1 MANNTVQYLHIAI
14 GDKAMTEAANNKLT
28 PPYLPYR
35 TFLSSLDKLAEG
47 VPPRIDRGIWKNQ
60 TGSIQSLI
68 MGAYRFFGLIDDQSK
83 PTKTLHDLVAHR
95 DKPNEFVKSI
105 LEEKYAEVI
114 KHNLSTMTEAL
125 INEYFAE
132 AFGVEGDTK
141 RKCITFFL
149 QAAKAVGMP
158 LSSFLQSQVRVRT
171 SGTRRR
177 RREENGEELEELE
190 EVDESLPQVGEAKTV
205 ELRSGGTLTLS
216 ASVKF
221 FDMASD
227 DRTFVFE
234 LIDKL
239 RDYEQRPQKPAQGGG
254 K

>member
-1 MANNTVQYLHIAI
+1 MA
-14 GDKAMTEAANNKLT
+14 EESNNKLT

-35 TFLSSLDKLAEG
+35 TFLSSLDRLAEG

-60 TGSIQSLI
+60 TGTIQSLI

-83 PTKTLHDLVAHR
+83 PTKKLHDLVAHR
-95 DKPNEFVKSI
+95 DKPNEYVKAI

-114 KHNLSTMTEAL
+114 KHNLLTMTEAL
-125 INEYFAE
+125 INEYFE
-132 AFGVEGDTK
+132 SVFGVDGDTK
-141 RKCITFFL
+141 RKSITFFL

-158 LSSFLQSQVRVRT
+158 LSTFLQTQVRVRT
-171 SGTRRR
+171 TGTRRR
-177 RREENGEELEELE
+177 RRDNDAIEPD
-190 EVDESLPQVGEAKTV
+190 EVEDDDQTPQTGEAKTV

-239 RDYEQRPQKPAQGGG
+239 RDYEHKQQKPAQSGGN
-254 K
+254 

>member
-1 MANNTVQYLHIAI
+1 MN
-14 GDKAMTEAANNKLT
+14 DSANNKLT

-35 TFLSSLDKLAEG
+35 TFLSSFDKLAEG
-47 VPPRIDRGIWKNQ
+47 VPPKIDRGIWKNQ
-60 TGSIQSLI
+60 TGSVQSLI

-83 PTKTLHDLVAHR
+83 PTKRLHDLVAHR
-95 DKPNEFVKSI
+95 DKPSELVKAI

-114 KHNLSTMTEAL
+114 KHNLATMTESL
-125 INEYFAE
+125 ISEYFE
-132 AFGVEGDTK
+132 DAFGVEGDTK

-158 LSSFLQSQVRVRT
+158 LSTFLQSQVRVRT
-171 SGTRRR
+171 SGTKRR
-177 RREENGEELEELE
+177 RREDNGDEIEELEEE
-190 EVDESLPQVGEAKTV
+190 EPIQHAGEAKTV

-216 ASVKF
+216 ASLKF

-234 LIDKL
+234 LLDKL
-239 RDYEQRPQKPAQGGG
+239 RDYEQKVQKSA
-254 K
+254 

>member
-1 MANNTVQYLHIAI
+1 MPYES
-14 GDKAMTEAANNKLT
+14 KNKLT

-35 TFLSSLDKLAEG
+35 TFLSSLGKFAEG
-47 VPPRIDRGIWKNQ
+47 IPPRIDRGIWKNQ

-68 MGAYRFFGLIDDQSK
+68 MGAYRFFGLIDEQSK
-83 PTKTLHDLVAHR
+83 PTVILHDLVADR
-95 DKPNEFVKSI
+95 EKPSQVIRAI
-105 LEEKYAEVI
+105 LEDKYAAVI

-125 INEYFAE
+125 INEYFE
-132 AFGVEGDTK
+132 DVFGVEGDTK

-158 LSSFLQSQVRVRT
+158 LSKFLQSQVRVRT
-171 SGTRRR
+171 SGSRRQRRR
-177 RREENGEELEELE
+177 DEIDMDIGEIGEEE
-190 EVDESLPQVGEAKTV
+190 PQQAGEAKTV
-205 ELRSGGTLTLS
+205 ELRSGGTLTLT
-216 ASVKF
+216 ASIKF
-221 FDMASD
+221 FDIASE

-239 RDYEQRPQKPAQGGG
+239 REYEQKQKAISQKSVSGGG

>member
-1 MANNTVQYLHIAI
+1 MS
-14 GDKAMTEAANNKLT
+14 DSANNKLT

-35 TFLSSLDKLAEG
+35 TFLSSLDKLGEG

-68 MGAYRFFGLIDDQSK
+68 MGAYKFFGLIDDQGK

-95 DKPNEFVKSI
+95 DKPNEYVKAI
-105 LEEKYAEVI
+105 LEEKYREVI
-114 KHNLSTMTEAL
+114 KHNLSTMTETL
-125 INEYFAE
+125 INEYFEE
-132 AFGVEGDTK
+132 AFGVESDTK

-158 LSSFLQSQVRVRT
+158 LSTFLQSQVRVRT
-171 SGTRRR
+171 SGTRRQR
-177 RREENGEELEELE
+177 RRDETDEEMEQLNGEEP
-190 EVDESLPQVGEAKTV
+190 PQTGEAKTV
-205 ELRSGGTLTLS
+205 ELHSGGTLTLT
-216 ASVKF
+216 ASIKF
-221 FDMASD
+221 FDIASE

-239 RDYEQRPQKPAQGGG
+239 REYEQKQKAPSQKSANGGG

>member
-1 MANNTVQYLHIAI
+1 MA
-14 GDKAMTEAANNKLT
+14 EESNNKLT

-35 TFLSSLDKLAEG
+35 TFLSSLDRLAEG

-60 TGSIQSLI
+60 TGTIQSLI

-83 PTKTLHDLVAHR
+83 PTKKLHDLVAHR
-95 DKPNEFVKSI
+95 DNPNEYVKAI

-125 INEYFAE
+125 INEYFGAV
-132 AFGVEGDTK
+132 FGVDGDTK
-141 RKCITFFL
+141 RKSITFFL
-149 QAAKAVGMP
+149 QAAKSVGMP
-158 LSSFLQSQVRVRT
+158 LSTFLQSQVRVRT
-171 SGTRRR
+171 TGSRRR
-177 RREENGEELEELE
+177 RRENDAIEPDELE
-190 EVDESLPQVGEAKTV
+190 DDDQIQQSGEAKTV

-221 FDMASD
+221 FDMASE
-227 DRTFVFE
+227 DRTFVFD

-239 RDYEQRPQKPAQGGG
+239 RDYEQKQQKPAQGGG
-254 K
+254 N

>member
-1 MANNTVQYLHIAI
+1 
-14 GDKAMTEAANNKLT
+14 
-28 PPYLPYR
+28 
-35 TFLSSLDKLAEG
+35 
-47 VPPRIDRGIWKNQ
+47 
-60 TGSIQSLI
+60 
-68 MGAYRFFGLIDDQSK
+68 
-83 PTKTLHDLVAHR
+83 VAHR
-95 DKPNEFVKSI
+95 DKPNEIVKAI

-114 KHNLSTMTEAL
+114 KHNLATMTEAL
-125 INEYFAE
+125 INEYFAN

-171 SGTRRR
+171 SGTKRRR
-177 RREENGEELEELE
+177 RGENDNGPEEELEEE
-190 EVDESLPQVGEAKTV
+190 EPAAQAGEAKTV

-221 FDMASD
+221 FDMESA

-234 LIDKL
+234 LLDKL
-239 RDYEQRPQKPAQGGG
+239 RDYEQKSHKPVQGGG

>member
-1 MANNTVQYLHIAI
+1 
-14 GDKAMTEAANNKLT
+14 MTEAANNKWT

-35 TFLSSLDKLAEG
+35 TFLSSFDKLAEG

-60 TGSIQSLI
+60 TGSVQSLI

-83 PTKTLHDLVAHR
+83 PTKKLHDLVAQR
-95 DKPNEFVKSI
+95 DKPNDLVKAI
-105 LEEKYAEVI
+105 LDEKYSEVI

-125 INEYFAE
+125 INEYFE
-132 AFGVEGDTK
+132 DTFEVEGDTK

-171 SGTRRR
+171 SGTKRNKRRD
-177 RREENGEELEELE
+177 GDDELE
-190 EVDESLPQVGEAKTV
+190 EVEEQDEPVHQSGEAKTI

-216 ASVKF
+216 ASLKF
-221 FDMASD
+221 FDIAAD
-227 DRTFVFE
+227 DRAFVFE
-234 LIDKL
+234 LLDKL
-239 RDYEQRPQKPAQGGG
+239 RDYDRRPPKPTQTEE

>member
-1 MANNTVQYLHIAI
+1 MAMA
-14 GDKAMTEAANNKLT
+14 EESNNKLT

-35 TFLSSLDKLAEG
+35 TFLSSLDRLAEG

-60 TGSIQSLI
+60 TGTIQSLI

-83 PTKTLHDLVAHR
+83 PTKKLHDLVAHR
-95 DKPNEFVKSI
+95 DNPNEYVKAI

-125 INEYFAE
+125 INEYFGAV
-132 AFGVEGDTK
+132 FGVDGDTK
-141 RKCITFFL
+141 RKSITFFL
-149 QAAKAVGMP
+149 QAAKSVGMP
-158 LSSFLQSQVRVRT
+158 LSTFLQSQVRVRT
-171 SGTRRR
+171 TGSRRR
-177 RREENGEELEELE
+177 RRENDAIEPDELE
-190 EVDESLPQVGEAKTV
+190 DDDQIQQSGEAKTV

-221 FDMASD
+221 FDMASE
-227 DRTFVFE
+227 DRTFVFD

-239 RDYEQRPQKPAQGGG
+239 RDYEQKQQKPAQGGG
-254 K
+254 N

>member
-1 MANNTVQYLHIAI
+1 
-14 GDKAMTEAANNKLT
+14 MTDAVNSKLT

-83 PTKTLHDLVAHR
+83 PTKKLHDLVAHR
-95 DKPNEFVKSI
+95 DKPNDLVKSI

-125 INEYFAE
+125 INEYFE
-132 AFGVEGDTK
+132 DAFGVEGDTK
-141 RKCITFFL
+141 RKSITFFL
-149 QAAKAVGMP
+149 QAAKAVGIP

-171 SGTRRR
+171 TGTRRR
-177 RREENGEELEELE
+177 RREDDGEEMEELDDDDS
-190 EVDESLPQVGEAKTV
+190 VQQAGEAKTV

-216 ASVKF
+216 ASLKF

-227 DRTFVFE
+227 DRIFVFE
-234 LIDKL
+234 LLDKL
-239 RDYEQRPQKPAQGGG
+239 RDYEQKQLKAQNGG

>member
-1 MANNTVQYLHIAI
+1 MSDV
-14 GDKAMTEAANNKLT
+14 ANNKLT

-35 TFLSSLDKLAEG
+35 TFLSSLEKLAEG

-68 MGAYRFFGLIDDQSK
+68 MGAYRFFGLIDAQSK
-83 PTKTLHDLVAHR
+83 PTKKLHDLVAHR
-95 DKPNEFVKSI
+95 EKPNDLVKAV
-105 LEEKYAEVI
+105 LDEKYAEII

-125 INEYFAE
+125 INEYFE
-132 AFGVEGDTK
+132 NAFEVEGDTK

-171 SGTRRR
+171 SGTKRNKRRDGEDEFEEA
-177 RREENGEELEELE
+177 REQDGP
-190 EVDESLPQVGEAKTV
+190 VHQAGEAKTI

-216 ASVKF
+216 ASLKF
-221 FDMASD
+221 FDIAAD
-227 DRTFVFE
+227 DRAFVFE
-234 LIDKL
+234 LLDKL
-239 RDYEQRPQKPAQGGG
+239 RDYGRRPPTTPQAEAK
-254 K
+254 

>member
-1 MANNTVQYLHIAI
+1 MPDST
-14 GDKAMTEAANNKLT
+14 NNKLT

-35 TFLSSLDKLAEG
+35 TFLGSFERLAEG

-60 TGSIQSLI
+60 TGTIQSLI
-68 MGAYRFFGLIDDQSK
+68 MGAYRFFGLINEQNHPSQKLKDI
-83 PTKTLHDLVAHR
+83 VAHR
-95 DKPNEFVKSI
+95 DAPNNYIKPL
-105 LEEKYAEVI
+105 LEEKYAEII

-125 INEYFAE
+125 INEFFEE
-132 AFGVEGDTK
+132 AFGVDGDTK
-141 RKCITFFL
+141 RKAITFFL
-149 QAAKAVGMP
+149 QAAKAVEMP

-171 SGTRRR
+171 TGSRRR
-177 RREENGEELEELE
+177 VRRDDNNGAEIEDNGDEEIQQAGE
-190 EVDESLPQVGEAKTV
+190 SKSV

-221 FDMASD
+221 FDMDSG

-234 LIDKL
+234 LLDKL
-239 RDYEQRPQKPAQGGG
+239 RDYERKSHEHAQAGGAT

>member
-1 MANNTVQYLHIAI
+1 MA
-14 GDKAMTEAANNKLT
+14 EESNNKLT

-35 TFLSSLDKLAEG
+35 TFLSSLDRLAEG

-60 TGSIQSLI
+60 TGTIQSLI
-68 MGAYRFFGLIDDQSK
+68 MGAYRFFSLIDDQSK
-83 PTKTLHDLVAHR
+83 PTKKLHDLVAHR
-95 DKPNEFVKSI
+95 DEPNEYVKAI

-125 INEYFAE
+125 INEYFE
-132 AFGVEGDTK
+132 AVFGVDGDTK
-141 RKCITFFL
+141 RKSITFFL

-158 LSSFLQSQVRVRT
+158 LSTFLQSQVRVRT
-171 SGTRRR
+171 TGSRRR
-177 RREENGEELEELE
+177 RRENGAIEPDELE
-190 EVDESLPQVGEAKTV
+190 DDDQIQQTGEAKTV
-205 ELRSGGTLTLS
+205 ELHSGGTLTLS

-221 FDMASD
+221 FDMASE

-239 RDYEQRPQKPAQGGG
+239 RDYQTAHGSGQAEKTEDRSS
-254 K
+254 

>member
-1 MANNTVQYLHIAI
+1 MA
-14 GDKAMTEAANNKLT
+14 EESNNKLT

-35 TFLSSLDKLAEG
+35 TFLSSLDRLAEG

-60 TGSIQSLI
+60 TGTIQSLI

-83 PTKTLHDLVAHR
+83 PTKKLHDLVAHR
-95 DKPNEFVKSI
+95 DNPNEYVKAI

-125 INEYFAE
+125 INEYFGAV
-132 AFGVEGDTK
+132 FGVDGDTS
-141 RKCITFFL
+141 ITFFL
-149 QAAKAVGMP
+149 QAAKSVGMP
-158 LSSFLQSQVRVRT
+158 LSTFLQSQVRVRT
-171 SGTRRR
+171 TGSRRR
-177 RREENGEELEELE
+177 RRENDAIEPDELE
-190 EVDESLPQVGEAKTV
+190 DDDQIQQSGEAKTV

-221 FDMASD
+221 FDMASE
-227 DRTFVFE
+227 DRTFVFD

-239 RDYEQRPQKPAQGGG
+239 RDYEQKQQKPAQGGG
-254 K
+254 N

>member
-1 MANNTVQYLHIAI
+1 MA
-14 GDKAMTEAANNKLT
+14 EESNNKLT

-35 TFLSSLDKLAEG
+35 TFLSSLEKLAEG

-68 MGAYRFFGLIDDQSK
+68 MGAYRFFGLIDDQNK
-83 PTKTLHDLVAHR
+83 PTKRLHDLVAHR
-95 DKPNEFVKSI
+95 DKPNDYVKSI

-125 INEYFAE
+125 IDEYFE
-132 AFGVEGDTK
+132 DVFGVQGDTK

-149 QAAKAVGMP
+149 QAAKAVQIP
-158 LSSFLQSQVRVRT
+158 LSKFLQSQVRVRT
-171 SGTRRR
+171 SGSRRKR
-177 RREENGEELEELE
+177 RDETGDEVEEIMSDGDDKPHQGE
-190 EVDESLPQVGEAKTV
+190 SKTV
-205 ELRSGGTLTLS
+205 ELQSGGTLTLT
-216 ASVKF
+216 ASIKF
-221 FDMASD
+221 FDIASE
-227 DRTFVFE
+227 DRTFVFD

-239 RDYEQRPQKPAQGGG
+239 REYQQKSVPQKSVSNGG

>member
-1 MANNTVQYLHIAI
+1 MN
-14 GDKAMTEAANNKLT
+14 DSANNKLT

-35 TFLSSLDKLAEG
+35 TFLSSLDKLGEG

-68 MGAYRFFGLIDDQSK
+68 MGAYRFFGLIDEQSK

-95 DKPNEFVKSI
+95 DKPNDYVKAI
-105 LEEKYAEVI
+105 LEDKYAEVL

-125 INEYFAE
+125 INEYFAD

-158 LSSFLQSQVRVRT
+158 LSTFLQSQVRVRT
-171 SGTRRR
+171 TGTRRR
-177 RREENGEELEELE
+177 RRDEVEDDETLELEDE
-190 EVDESLPQVGEAKTV
+190 ESLQQQGEAKTV

-221 FDMASD
+221 FDMASE

-239 RDYEQRPQKPAQGGG
+239 RDYEQRPAKPAQGGG

>member
-1 MANNTVQYLHIAI
+1 
-14 GDKAMTEAANNKLT
+14 MTENASNKLT

-60 TGSIQSLI
+60 TGTIQSLI

-95 DKPNEFVKSI
+95 DKPNEYVKAV
-105 LEEKYAEVI
+105 LEEKYSEVI

-125 INEYFAE
+125 INEYFE
-132 AFGVEGDTK
+132 DAFGVEGDTK

-149 QAAKAVGMP
+149 QAAKAVGIP
-158 LSSFLQSQVRVRT
+158 LSTFLQSQVRVRT

-177 RREENGEELEELE
+177 RREENDGDLDELES
-190 EVDESLPQVGEAKTV
+190 DEPIQQQPGEAKTV

-216 ASVKF
+216 ASLKF
-221 FDMASD
+221 FDMAAD

-239 RDYEQRPQKPAQGGG
+239 REYEQRSQKSAQGGG

>member
-1 MANNTVQYLHIAI
+1 MP
-14 GDKAMTEAANNKLT
+14 DESNNKLT

-35 TFLSSLDKLAEG
+35 TFISSLDKFAEG

-68 MGAYRFFGLIDDQSK
+68 MGAYRFLGLIDDQNK
-83 PTKTLHDLVAHR
+83 PTDTLRYLVEHR
-95 DKPNEFVKSI
+95 DKPTDSVKAI
-105 LEEKYAEVI
+105 LEEKYAGVI
-114 KHNLSTMTEAL
+114 KHNLATMTEAL
-125 INEYFAE
+125 ISEYFE
-132 AFGVEGDTK
+132 KVFGVEGDTK

-158 LSSFLQSQVRVRT
+158 LSAFLQSQVRVRT

-177 RREENGEELEELE
+177 RRDEGDNEPEEMENEDLI
-190 EVDESLPQVGEAKTV
+190 QQAGEAKTI

-221 FDMASD
+221 FDLGSE

-234 LIDKL
+234 LLDKL
-239 RDYEQRPQKPAQGGG
+239 RDYSVVPQKAQAGG